1 MAGGKTLFVHF
12 LGTAGALPTPNRN
25 PSCIMV
31 RLGSDTLLFD
41 CGEGAQQQ
49 MMRAKTGFTVNA
61 IFVTHWHADHY
72 LGIFGLVETMAF
84 NGRSEQLTIYGPS
97 GVEGFVEIIHR
108 LTPKIQFALHAVEV
122 SDGDVTL
129 FDGYS
134 VVAFKTY
141 HGIESVG
148 YVLEEDMR
156 PGRFNRETAIALGV
170 SPGPL
175 FGRLQRGEAVQV
187 VRDGDE
193 VVVTPDEVMGDRR
206 RGRKIVY
213 TGDTRPV
220 KNKNDLLGDADLL
233 IHEATFDEEEGSARA
248 KEVWHSTA
256 REAGM
261 VAAAVRPQVL
271 ALVHFSSRYT
281 STASHVQDA
290 REMFDG
296 EILAPADLAMVE
308 IPFPDA

>member
-1 MAGGKTLFVHF
+1 MGGETLFVYF

-31 RLGSDTLLFD
+31 RRGSDTLLFD

-49 MMRAKTGFTVNA
+49 MMRAKTGFAVNA

-72 LGIFGLVETMAF
+72 LGIFGLVETMTF
-84 NGRSEQLTIYGPS
+84 CGRTEPLTIYGPP
-97 GVEGFVEIIHR
+97 GVVGFVEIIHR
-108 LTPKIQFALHAVEV
+108 LTPRIPFVLHATEV
-122 SDGDVTL
+122 ADRDVML
-129 FDGYS
+129 FAGYS

-141 HGIESVG
+141 HGIDSVG

-156 PGRFNRETAIALGV
+156 PGRFNRDAALALGV
-170 SPGPL
+170 PPGPL
-175 FGRLQRGEAVQV
+175 FGRLQRGETVQII
-187 VRDGDE
+187 RGDAEE
-193 VVVTPDEVMGDRR
+193 VWVTPDQVMGSRR

-220 KNKNDLLGDADLL
+220 KNKNDLLEGADLL
-233 IHEATFDEEEGSARA
+233 IHEATFAEDEGQARA

-256 REAGM
+256 LEAGM
-261 VAAAVRPQVL
+261 LAAAAHSRIL

-281 STASHVQDA
+281 TAAGHIQDA
-290 REMFDG
+290 KACFNG
-296 EILAPADLAMVE
+296 EVIAPADLVMIE
-308 IPFPDA
+308 IPFPSE